1 VAASV
6 GRLHPGMVDARAVR
20 KKLSKQLRID
30 LEPHEKVHL
39 FAEPLGTL
47 LTTSATT
54 TTTTEAVVVDD
65 DSSNNVDD
73 QGSNNNNKKKKDAT
87 VEKPLTEEEELNAL
101 IRRLIPQDDE
111 NVQIRQVGDYLAR
124 ISLRGGH
131 IIPLKVAV
139 LKR

>member
-1 VAASV
+1 
-6 GRLHPGMVDARAVR
+6 MVDARAVR

-54 TTTTEAVVVDD
+54 TTTEAVVDG

-73 QGSNNNNKKKKDAT
+73 QGNNNNNNKKKKKDST